1 MDEHSIAS
9 DESTLFQVE
18 GQADEIDVLMMTE
31 ELGPGATKGGEADL
45 TLPFRAKSHFSIGDP
60 IVSLL
65 TAVPGMP
72 TSMQQQLADY
82 EFYQIQLACSF
93 QAAPACRFVDARFS
107 LELKTL
113 PDGPQ
118 GQSTSPVENAI
129 AYDLFPLRIEDEHT
143 VTVTRKLSPEIKF
156 GYEQASATLTLPL
169 LDRVEQR
176 IVYTSRVEAY
186 DLQGTRPAWS
196 FYRTEEREIS
206 GPQRLFLLLRKPKG
220 TSVKATFRLAA
231 RVQFVVGGQSFGPA
245 DLVMVFRR
253 RDRSKTLIDEPTI
266 PLC

>member
-1 MDEHSIAS
+1 MNEHSIAS
-9 DESTLFQVE
+9 DESTLFEVE
-18 GQADEIDVLMMTE
+18 GRADEIDVLMMTE

-45 TLPFRAKSHFSIGDP
+45 TLPFRAKSYFSIGDP
-60 IVSLL
+60 IVSRL
-65 TAVPGMP
+65 TESPGMP
-72 TSMQQQLADY
+72 TAMQQQLADY

-93 QAAPACRFVDARFS
+93 QAAPGCHFIDARFS
-107 LELKTL
+107 FELKTL

-118 GQSTSPVENAI
+118 RLLTSPIENAI
-129 AYDLFPLRIEDEHT
+129 AYDLFPLRIEDEQT
-143 VTVTRKLSPEIKF
+143 VTVTRKLSPEMKF

-186 DLQGTRPAWS
+186 DLQGTHPAWS
-196 FYRTEEREIS
+196 FYRTPAHEIS

-220 TSVKATFRLAA
+220 TSVKTTFRLAA
-231 RVQFVVGGQSFGPA
+231 RVQFVVGGQGFGPA
-245 DLVMVFRR
+245 NLVMIFRR
-253 RDRSKTLIDEPTI
+253 RDRSKTLTDEPTI